1 MKPME
6 GTDTMGVM
14 QKLGRVAGRAAAAAA
29 PQIGRK
35 AAEVVRKVAP
45 TSEELVAAG
54 EKAVEN
60 LRERNP
66 ELMAK
71 VSSAASKVVG
81 KANEYLPGVVERAT
95 RMVDGA
101 HGASGIDVDPR
112 GTKSTPRR

>member
-1 MKPME
+1 
-6 GTDTMGVM
+6 MGVM
-14 QKLGRVAGRAAAAAA
+14 GKLGRIAGHAAMSAA

-35 AAEVVRKVAP
+35 VAQVARQVGP
-45 TSEELVAAG
+45 TPQELVAAG

-66 ELMAK
+66 ELMEK
-71 VSSAASKVVG
+71 VSSAAVKVVG

-101 HGASGIDVDPR
+101 HGTGSAPDAGRDRPGS
-112 GTKSTPRR
+112 SN